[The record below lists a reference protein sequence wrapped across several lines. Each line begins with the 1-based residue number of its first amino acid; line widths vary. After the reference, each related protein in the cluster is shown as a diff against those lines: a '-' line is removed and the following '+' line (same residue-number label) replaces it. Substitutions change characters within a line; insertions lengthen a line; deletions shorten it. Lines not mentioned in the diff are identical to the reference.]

1 MMKLTPEEQQML
13 DGAQGRA
20 TQKAMEILVALG
32 TIYGAERMVPV
43 TSVQIA
49 GVSYDNLGEAG
60 LHWLSEMADGG
71 GKTRVLTTLNPAG
84 MDIENWQALGIS
96 EDFARQQLRVIDAF
110 ARMNVVTTCSCTP
123 YLIGNS
129 PHFGQHIAWSESS
142 AVCYANSVIGARSN
156 REGGPSALAAALTGV
171 TPEYGLHLDANRRP
185 GVTIHVEAR
194 LPDNNDFGTLG
205 VVIGKRLEQLTQP
218 HPSTARRAHAARER
232 NAVESKNAR
241 RSAQDATEQ
250 LPQFKEKPIAYI
262 TGIDQASVEQLKSFC
277 ASIATY
283 GGAALF
289 HMRGV
294 TPEADRFSAPGET
307 IVITQT
313 DLDQAQQ
320 SLISAEADEAD
331 FVSLGCPHLTLNEIA
346 RIAELLDGKR
356 VTKEFWI
363 TTARPIKQM
372 ADRMGYTH
380 IIEAAGA
387 KFAADTC
394 CVVAPIKGRF
404 KALITDS
411 AKACYYA
418 SGKNK
423 FKTIIL
429 PFDELVL
436 AATR

>member
-1 MMKLTPEEQQML
+1 MKLTLEEQRML
-13 DGAQGRA
+13 DGTRGRA

-96 EDFARQQLRVIDAF
+96 EEFARQQLRVIDAF

-129 PHFGQHIAWSESS
+129 PHYGQHIAWSESS

-171 TPEYGLHLDANRRP
+171 TPEYGMHLDAQRRP
-185 GVTIHVEAR
+185 GVTIHVDAE

-205 VVIGKRLEQLTQP
+205 VVIGKRLEQ
-218 HPSTARRAHAARER
+218 
-232 NAVESKNAR
+232 
-241 RSAQDATEQ
+241 
-250 LPQFKEKPIAYI
+250 FKEKPIAYI
-262 TGIDQASVEQLKSFC
+262 TGVDQASVENLKSFC
-277 ASIATY
+277 ASVATY
-283 GGAALF
+283 DGAALF

-294 TPEADRFSAPGET
+294 TPEADRFTAPDET
-307 IVITQT
+307 IVITQA
-313 DLDQAQQ
+313 DLDEAQR
-320 SLISAEADEAD
+320 SLTSAETDEAD

-346 RIAELLDGKR
+346 RIAELLEGKR

-372 ADRMGYTH
+372 ADRMGYTC

-418 SGKNK
+418 AGKNK

-429 PFDELVL
+429 PFDEVVL
-436 AATR
+436 AVVE

>member
-1 MMKLTPEEQQML
+1 MQLTTKEQQML

-20 TQKAMEILVALG
+20 TQKAMEILAALG
-32 TIYGAERMVPV
+32 TIYGADRMVSV

-71 GKTRVLTTLNPAG
+71 GKTRALTTLNPAG
-84 MDIENWQALGIS
+84 MDIENWQVLGIS

-171 TPEYGLHLDANRRP
+171 TPEYGMHLAANRRP
-185 GVTIHVEAR
+185 GVTIHVEAQ
-194 LPDNNDFGTLG
+194 LPDNNDFGALG
-205 VVIGKRLEQLTQP
+205 VVIGKKLE
-218 HPSTARRAHAARER
+218 
-232 NAVESKNAR
+232 
-241 RSAQDATEQ
+241 
-250 LPQFKEKPIAYI
+250 QFKEKPVAYI
-262 TGIDQASVEQLKSFC
+262 TGVDQASVENLKSFC
-277 ASIATY
+277 ASVATY
-283 GGAALF
+283 GGAAMF
-289 HMRGV
+289 HLRGI
-294 TPEADRFSAPGET
+294 TPEADRFSAPDET
-307 IVITQT
+307 IVITPA

-320 SLISAEADEAD
+320 SLSSAETDEAD

-372 ADRMGYTH
+372 ADRMGYTR

-429 PFDELVL
+429 PFDEVVL